1 MGASGGGVSGRARS
15 SGGKYNDRPSEGPH
29 TPSGVPFSRWL
40 DRRIR
45 GGRLGKDRSGPAV
58 SSACY
63 EVLDEVRRELGE
75 RRGYSSR
82 QISYGNLVEVAV
94 DLLREH
100 AFYLES
106 ARRPADSPPPGRR
119 SDP

>member
-15 SGGKYNDRPSEGPH
+15 SGRGTGESPGGPH
-29 TPSGVPFSRWL
+29 TPSGIPFGRWL

-63 EVLDEVRRELGE
+63 EALDEIRRELGE
-75 RRGYSSR
+75 QRGYSSR
-82 QISYGNLVEVAV
+82 EISYGNLVEVAV

-100 AFYLES
+100 VFQREGAEC
-106 ARRPADSPPPGRR
+106 PDDTPPSGRR
-119 SDP
+119 GRP